1 MSCGARYWAWRLLP
15 LTGFDRMT
23 EQVTDR
29 AVLARPFGLRVA
41 TMRRAALLG
50 SIALLASMTSAEEP
64 EDWVPPKANLA
75 VGMRR
80 AMEAERAR
88 AEGRRIG
95 HQHTYGNPCVFR
107 MIQPRAFQHRS
118 ATSLTRC
125 ACLAAGTAKTQTGE
139 RMSTLSSLQKAEAA
153 NEKIRDC
160 ATGCTPV

>member
-1 MSCGARYWAWRLLP
+1 
-15 LTGFDRMT
+15 MT
-23 EQVTDR
+23 EQVTDLWR
-29 AVLARPFGLRVA
+29 ALLG

-64 EDWVPPKANLA
+64 EDWMPPKANLA

-107 MIQPRAFQHRS
+107 MIEPRAFQHRS

-160 ATGCTPV
+160 ATGCTLV

>member
-1 MSCGARYWAWRLLP
+1 
-15 LTGFDRMT
+15 MT
-23 EQVTDR
+23 EQVTDLWR
-29 AVLARPFGLRVA
+29 ALLG

-107 MIQPRAFQHRS
+107 MIEPRALQHRS

-125 ACLAAGTAKTQTGE
+125 ACLAAGTAKTQAGE

>member
-1 MSCGARYWAWRLLP
+1 
-15 LTGFDRMT
+15 MT

>member
-1 MSCGARYWAWRLLP
+1 
-15 LTGFDRMT
+15 MT
-23 EQVTDR
+23 EQVTDLWPTR
-29 AVLARPFGLRVA
+29 RLGSRRA

-95 HQHTYGNPCVFR
+95 HQHTYGNPCVF
-107 MIQPRAFQHRS
+107 
-118 ATSLTRC
+118 
-125 ACLAAGTAKTQTGE
+125 G
-139 RMSTLSSLQKAEAA
+139 
-153 NEKIRDC
+153 
-160 ATGCTPV
+160 